1 MNTKKSIS
9 GQSDEQTAA
18 RSASQTSTAN
28 STNSD
33 SAKAESVLDE
43 FILRT
48 RMLLAQGVAPERI
61 VKMYLE
67 IESGEQPNI
76 AKAMTKLYDVNA
88 NLFITQLEMINNI
101 IKPYVEAAK
110 RTDLTIPESHLVAS
124 MFAKHQALTRKIMPS
139 VEE

>member
-1 MNTKKSIS
+1 
-9 GQSDEQTAA
+9 
-18 RSASQTSTAN
+18 
-28 STNSD
+28 
-33 SAKAESVLDE
+33 
-43 FILRT
+43 
-48 RMLLAQGVAPERI
+48 MLLAQGVAPERI